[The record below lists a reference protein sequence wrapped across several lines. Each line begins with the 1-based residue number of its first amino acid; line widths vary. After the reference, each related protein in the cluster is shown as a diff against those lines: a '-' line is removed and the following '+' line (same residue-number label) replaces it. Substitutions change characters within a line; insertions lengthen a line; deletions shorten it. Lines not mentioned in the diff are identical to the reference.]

1 MVMDCK
7 ALGAAVAEHW
17 VSRTSLP
24 LLSPNL
30 SMDQAVCIRDA
41 FLAQIQ
47 PLMGRPLG
55 YKAAVITPPAQRDL
69 GLKEPLGGIYLA
81 AMFRP
86 ADGATIPVT
95 YGARP
100 IVEAKLLA
108 IVKDEAINDAQTVGE
123 AARSIAFLLP
133 SIELGDS
140 LVNVDQKITAPI
152 LTVYN
157 VGARAVL
164 TGTPMPFDGTEA
176 ATEKLKRMTV
186 TTRNVG
192 SNTIVDQQSADVIMG
207 NPMNAV
213 LWIIRASTHAVFGLL
228 RVTASVSAP
237 CRASDP
243 RPVCTSPPFGRGLHQ
258 SPLRWEPCS
267 DERQSRPDT
276 LQCRRTRGSG
286 SCASLRKH
294 PPLSCRLDQS
304 RA

>member
-1 MVMDCK
+1 MIAKMNLVACVVAAFSTEALGEEMAMDCK
-7 ALGAAVAEHW
+7 VLGVSVAEHW
-17 VSRTSLP
+17 VARTSLP
-24 LLSPNL
+24 LLSPDL
-30 SMDQAVCIRDA
+30 SMDQAVCVRDV

-86 ADGATIPVT
+86 ADGAAIPVT

-108 IVKDEAINDAQTVGE
+108 IVKDEAINDAQTVE
-123 AARSIAFLLP
+123 QAARSIAFLLP

-140 LVNVDQKITAPI
+140 LVHVDQKITAPI

-164 TGTPMPFDGTEA
+164 TGTPIPFNGTEA
-176 ATEKLKRMTV
+176 AVEQLKRMTV
-186 TTRNVG
+186 TTRNVE
-192 SNTIVDQQSADVIMG
+192 SNTIVDRQAAEVIMG

-213 LWIIRASTHAVFGLL
+213 LWIVRNQHARGVRLVAGDRLGLGAMSRIRPTPGLHVATMWEGFTPEPVTVEAVF
-228 RVTASVSAP
+228 R
-237 CRASDP
+237 
-243 RPVCTSPPFGRGLHQ
+243 
-258 SPLRWEPCS
+258 
-267 DERQSRPDT
+267 
-276 LQCRRTRGSG
+276 
-286 SCASLRKH
+286 
-294 PPLSCRLDQS
+294 
-304 RA
+304 

>member
-1 MVMDCK
+1 MRLFVCAVAAFSNQAFGGEKAMDCK
-7 ALGAAVAEHW
+7 ALGALVAEHW

-24 LLSPNL
+24 LLNPNL

-55 YKAAVITPPAQRDL
+55 YKAAAITPPAQRDL

-108 IVKDEAINDAQTVGE
+108 IVKDEAINDAQTVE
-123 AARSIAFLLP
+123 DAARSIAFLLP

-140 LVNVDQKITAPI
+140 LVNAGQKITAPI

-164 TGTPMPFDGTEA
+164 TGTPIPFDGTEA
-176 ATEKLKRMTV
+176 AAEKLKRMTV

-192 SNTIVDQQSADVIMG
+192 GNTIVDRQSAEVIMG

-213 LWIIRASTHAVFGLL
+213 LWIVRNQHARGVRLVAGDRLGLGAMSRIRPTPGLHIATMWEGVTPEPVTVEAVF
-228 RVTASVSAP
+228 R
-237 CRASDP
+237 
-243 RPVCTSPPFGRGLHQ
+243 
-258 SPLRWEPCS
+258 
-267 DERQSRPDT
+267 
-276 LQCRRTRGSG
+276 
-286 SCASLRKH
+286 
-294 PPLSCRLDQS
+294 
-304 RA
+304 

>member
-1 MVMDCK
+1 VDITAFSNQAFGEEEVMDCK
-7 ALGAAVAEHW
+7 ALGALVAEHW

-24 LLSPNL
+24 LLSPDL
-30 SMDQAVCIRDA
+30 SMDQAVCIRDV

-55 YKAAVITPPAQRDL
+55 YKAAAITPPAQRDL

-86 ADGATIPVT
+86 ADGAPIPVT

-100 IVEAKLLA
+100 IVEAKLLVA
-108 IVKDEAINDAQTVGE
+108 VKDEEINEAQTIEE

-140 LVNVDQKITAPI
+140 LVDVNQKITAPI

-164 TGTPMPFDGTEA
+164 TGAPIPFDGTLA
-176 ATEKLKRMTV
+176 AIEKLKGLTV

-192 SNTIVDQQSADVIMG
+192 SNAIVDQQRADVIMG
-207 NPMNAV
+207 NPMKAV
-213 LWIIRASTHAVFGLL
+213 LWIVRNQHARGVRLVAGDRLGLGAMSRIRPTPGLQIATVWEGFTPEPATVEAVF
-228 RVTASVSAP
+228 R
-237 CRASDP
+237 
-243 RPVCTSPPFGRGLHQ
+243 
-258 SPLRWEPCS
+258 
-267 DERQSRPDT
+267 
-276 LQCRRTRGSG
+276 
-286 SCASLRKH
+286 
-294 PPLSCRLDQS
+294 
-304 RA
+304 

>member
-1 MVMDCK
+1 LQHGTNLLASIFVYAVTAFFNQAFGEEKVMDCK

-17 VSRTSLP
+17 ISRTSLP

-30 SMDQAVCIRDA
+30 SMDQAVCIRDV

-108 IVKDEAINDAQTVGE
+108 IVKDEAINDAQTVE
-123 AARSIAFLLP
+123 EVARSIAFLLP

-140 LVNVDQKITAPI
+140 LVHVDQKITAPI
-152 LTVYN
+152 LIVYN

-164 TGTPMPFDGTEA
+164 TGTPIPFDGTEA

-186 TTRNVG
+186 TTLNVG
-192 SNTIVDQQSADVIMG
+192 SNTMVDQQSADVIMG

-213 LWIIRASTHAVFGLL
+213 LWIVRNQRARGVRLVTGDRLGLGAMSRIRPTPGLHIATIWEGFTPEPATVEAVF
-228 RVTASVSAP
+228 R
-237 CRASDP
+237 
-243 RPVCTSPPFGRGLHQ
+243 
-258 SPLRWEPCS
+258 
-267 DERQSRPDT
+267 
-276 LQCRRTRGSG
+276 
-286 SCASLRKH
+286 
-294 PPLSCRLDQS
+294 
-304 RA
+304 